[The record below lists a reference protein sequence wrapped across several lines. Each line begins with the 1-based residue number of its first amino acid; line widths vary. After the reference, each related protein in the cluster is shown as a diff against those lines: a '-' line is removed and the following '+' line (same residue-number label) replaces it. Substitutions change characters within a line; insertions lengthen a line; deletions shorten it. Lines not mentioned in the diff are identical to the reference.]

1 MKKHDLKTTTIQQI
15 LNIENLS
22 IGYIYKK
29 KNTVI
34 AKGINVIVNQ
44 PKLIALLGENGIGK
58 STLLRTISKMQ
69 LSLDGNIIIDNK
81 NLNHYKALELSQKI
95 SVVLTEKIPPSN
107 LTVYELIALGRQ
119 TYTNWI
125 GTLSEIDK
133 SKINEAIELV
143 SIKNI
148 VSKKIDELSDG
159 QYQKVMIAR
168 ALAQDTSIIVLDE
181 PTAHLDI
188 VNKVAIFKLLQE
200 LVKTKQKTILISSHE
215 LQLAIQT
222 ADDLWLMTD
231 NGFIE
236 GNTSELIKNNALQE
250 LFSSNAIS
258 FDSKTKQF
266 MFN

>member
-1 MKKHDLKTTTIQQI
+1 MNNI

-22 IGYIYKK
+22 IGYISKK
-29 KNTVI
+29 KNTFI
-34 AKGINVIVNQ
+34 AKGINASINQ
-44 PKLIALLGENGIGK
+44 PKLIALLGKNGIGK

-69 LSLDGNIIIDNK
+69 PSLNGKIAIVNK
-81 NLNHYKALELSQKI
+81 NLIHYNALELSQKI

-125 GTLSEIDK
+125 GTLSKTDK
-133 SKINEAIELV
+133 SKISEAIDLV
-143 SIKNI
+143 NLRKI

-168 ALAQDTSIIVLDE
+168 ALAQDTSIIILDE

-188 VNKVAIFKLLQE
+188 VNKAEIFKLLKE

-231 NGFIE
+231 NEFIA
-236 GNTSELIKNNALQE
+236 GNTEKLIQNNALQN
-250 LFSSNAIS
+250 LFSSNTIS
-258 FDSKTKQF
+258 FDNKTKQF
-266 MFN
+266 VFS